1 MPARPLI
8 LAAGLFAGL
17 AAAIAI
23 PVAGAQQAP
32 AERFDAPAPPP
43 RTGGTL
49 EGTATTPSTTVGEED
64 GFAFVPA
71 TGDHL
76 KIDRRTGQVSLCGDR
91 NGRWTCTLVPDDRTA
106 YEEEIE
112 RLQADKRRLEARVA
126 ELERSAG
133 VAPKAEPWFGPDEEK
148 ELDRFLDFSGEA
160 MRRFFG
166 LVEELKQEYESP
178 DRT

>member
-1 MPARPLI
+1 MPARTLI
-8 LAAGLFAGL
+8 LAATLL
-17 AAAIAI
+17 AAPLAW
-23 PVAGAQQAP
+23 PVPAAVAQQAP
-32 AERFDAPAPPP
+32 AERFDAPIPPVGAPSTP
-43 RTGGTL
+43 
-49 EGTATTPSTTVGEED
+49 AVPSTTVGEDD

-76 KIDRRTGQVSLCGDR
+76 KIDRRSGQVSLCGER

-126 ELERSAG
+126 ELERSSG
-133 VAPKAEPWFGPDEEK
+133 APPRTEPWFGPDEEK

-166 LVEELKQEYESP
+166 LVDELKQEYESP

>member
-1 MPARPLI
+1 MPARTLI
-8 LAAGLFAGL
+8 IAAALLAAS
-17 AAAIAI
+17 
-23 PVAGAQQAP
+23 VAPTVSPAVAQQAP

-49 EGTATTPSTTVGEED
+49 EGTATAPSTTVGEDD

-76 KIDRRTGQVSLCGDR
+76 KIDRRTGQVSLCGER
-91 NGRWTCTLVPDDRTA
+91 NGRWTCTLVPDDRSA

-126 ELERSAG
+126 ELETSAG
-133 VAPKAEPWFGPDEEK
+133 IAPKAEPWFGPDEEK